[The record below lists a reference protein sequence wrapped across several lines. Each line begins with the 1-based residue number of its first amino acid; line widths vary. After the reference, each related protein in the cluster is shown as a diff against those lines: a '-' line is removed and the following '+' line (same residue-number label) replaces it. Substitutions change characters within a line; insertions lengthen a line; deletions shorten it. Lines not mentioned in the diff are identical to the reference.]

1 MDDVYISLLVA
12 SDKAHEKL
20 EELLSTY
27 LPIIVHVHLLDELCD
42 FGLVHILSGLLSEHG
57 GYPMDFVACD
67 FPTAIDINLVEDFI
81 EFCLEF

>member
-27 LPIIVHVHLLDELCD
+27 LPIVVHVHLLDELCD
-42 FGLVHILSGLLSEHG
+42 FGLVHILSSLLPEHG
-57 GYPMDFVACD
+57 RYSMDFVACD
-67 FPTAIDINLVEDFI
+67 FPAAIDIDLVEDFI
-81 EFCLEF
+81 EFCFQL